1 MIRILVAED
10 TAILRDS
17 LVVVLD
23 LEPDLEV
30 VVAVGTGD
38 AIVPAA
44 LRHRPDVA
52 VLDIDLPGVDGLTA
66 AAQLHEQLPGCRV
79 LILTALA
86 RPGNLRTA
94 LANHASGFLAKDA
107 PARALVDAVRKIAVG
122 GRVVDPALAVA
133 TLTTRPNPLTDREV
147 EVLRLFARG
156 VAPRDIAAELFLT
169 VGTVRNYLASATTKL
184 DARNRIEGI
193 RVATEMGWL

>member
-1 MIRILVAED
+1 MTTILVAED

-30 VVAVGTGD
+30 VAAVGTGD

-44 LRHRPDVA
+44 LHHRPDVA
-52 VLDIDLPGVDGLTA
+52 VLDIDLPGTDGLTA
-66 AAQLHEQLPGCRV
+66 AAHLREQLPDCRV

-94 LANHASGFLAKDA
+94 LANHASGFLGKDA
-107 PARALVDAVRKIAVG
+107 PARTLVDAVRQIAAG

-133 TLTTRPNPLTDREV
+133 TLTTRPNPLTEREA

-156 VAPRDIAAELFLT
+156 TGPREIASDLFLT
-169 VGTVRNYLASATTKL
+169 VGTVRNYLASATVKL
-184 DARNRIEGI
+184 GARNRVDGI
-193 RVATEMGWL
+193 RIATEMGWI

>member
-1 MIRILVAED
+1 VIRILVAED

-23 LEPDLEV
+23 LETDLEV
-30 VVAVGTGD
+30 VAAVGTGD

-66 AAQLHEQLPGCRV
+66 AAHLHEQLPACRV

-94 LANHASGFLAKDA
+94 LAAHASGFLAKDA
-107 PARALVDAVRKIAVG
+107 PARALVDAVRKVAAG
-122 GRVVDPALAVA
+122 CRVVDPALAVA
-133 TLTTRPNPLTDREV
+133 TLTTRPNPLTDREA
-147 EVLRLFARG
+147 EILRLFAGG
-156 VAPRDIAAELFLT
+156 VAPREIAAELFLT
-169 VGTVRNYLASATTKL
+169 VGTVRNYLASATVKL
-184 DARNRIEGI
+184 GARNRVDSI
-193 RVATEMGWL
+193 RIATEMGWL

>member
-1 MIRILVAED
+1 
-10 TAILRDS
+10 
-17 LVVVLD
+17 
-23 LEPDLEV
+23 
-30 VVAVGTGD
+30 VVAALGTGD

-44 LRHRPDVA
+44 LHHRPDVA
-52 VLDIDLPGVDGLTA
+52 VLDIDLPGTDGLTA
-66 AAQLHEQLPGCRV
+66 AAQLHEQLPACRV

-107 PARALVDAVRKIAVG
+107 PARVLVDAVRQIAAG
-122 GRVVDPALAVA
+122 HRMVDPALALA
-133 TLTTRPNPLTDREV
+133 TLTTRPNPLTERET

-156 VAPRDIAAELFLT
+156 TAPREIAAELFLT

-184 DARNRIEGI
+184 DARNRVDGI
-193 RVATEMGWL
+193 RIATEMGWL

>member
-1 MIRILVAED
+1 VIRILVAED

-23 LEPDLEV
+23 LELDLEV
-30 VVAVGTGD
+30 VAAVGTGD

-52 VLDIDLPGVDGLTA
+52 VLDIDLPGTDGLTA
-66 AAQLHEQLPGCRV
+66 AAQLHEQLPACRV

-107 PARALVDAVRKIAVG
+107 PARTLVDAVRQIAAG

-133 TLTTRPNPLTDREV
+133 TLTTRPNPLTDREA

-156 VAPRDIAAELFLT
+156 TAPREIAAELFLT
-169 VGTVRNYLASATTKL
+169 VGTVRNYLASATVKL
-184 DARNRIEGI
+184 GARNRVDSI
-193 RVATEMGWL
+193 RIATEMGWL